1 MMAPEAAPAAGPN
14 AAQVEYW
21 NQIAGPKWVG
31 LAGAID
37 RRIARIHELLLA
49 AADLRPGQ
57 SVLDVG
63 CGPGTTTLASAER
76 VGSAGRV
83 LGVDISVP
91 MLQEA
96 RRRIAELGLPN
107 VAVIEA
113 DAEIHPLT
121 SLGFDRVLSRFGVM
135 FFADPVAA
143 FRNLHRTLRT
153 DGRLAF
159 VCWARLA
166 DNPHWRVPIEIA
178 EHALGRPAIGP
189 ERAPG
194 PLALSDVTYLRGI
207 LERAGFARVAI
218 ATESVSLIGG
228 TPEEEASLAF
238 RMGPAAR
245 FIEERAPEEPVRD
258 AIRQAI
264 AEAFRPFA
272 AAGGTLLP
280 AAVHVATAAP

>member
-1 MMAPEAAPAAGPN
+1 MSAREAAPAAGPN

-21 NQIAGPKWVG
+21 NQVAGPKWVG
-31 LAGAID
+31 LGSAID
-37 RRIARIHELLLA
+37 RRVARIHELLLA

-63 CGPGTTTLASAER
+63 CGPGTTALAAAER

-96 RRRIAELGLPN
+96 RRRIAERGLSN

-121 SLGFDRVLSRFGVM
+121 PLDFDRVLSRFGVM

-143 FRNLHRTLRT
+143 FRNLHRTMRAG
-153 DGRLAF
+153 GRLAF
-159 VCWARLA
+159 ACWAPLA
-166 DNPHWRVPIEIA
+166 DNPHWRIPIEIS
-178 EHALGRPAIGP
+178 ERALGRSAARS

-194 PLALSDVTYLRGI
+194 PLALGDVTYLRGI
-207 LERAGFARVAI
+207 LERAGFARVAV
-218 ATESVSLIGG
+218 ATESVVVIGD
-228 TPEEEASLAF
+228 TPEEEADLAF
-238 RMGPAAR
+238 RMGPSAR
-245 FIEERAPEEPVRD
+245 FIEEHAPDEPVRD
-258 AIRQAI
+258 AIRRAI

-272 AAGGTLLP
+272 ADGGTLLP
-280 AAVHVATAAP
+280 AAVHIVTAAP